1 MHGTSTCVCR
11 HASVDIVQRS
21 IKLSVIGWMVGW
33 VDRTIK
39 ITITIKT
46 TMILVMMQI
55 NKQFDLATKDVIQLT
70 L

>member
-1 MHGTSTCVCR
+1 
-11 HASVDIVQRS
+11 
-21 IKLSVIGWMVGW
+21 MVGW